1 MTDLKLRNPIV
12 SDSGLIL
19 NWRNSKEV
27 REMSQNQ
34 ELISPEIHEN
44 WFYVRQQEVLVQPFW
59 MVELSNQA
67 IGYVRADLIQPKMF
81 ELSVLISSDFRSKGI
96 GKRALELAITEIEQ
110 KYKNFG
116 LLARVHQ
123 ENEASLRLFSALGFS
138 EINTNCKFKTL
149 YRKFIENS

>member
-1 MTDLKLRNPIV
+1 
-12 SDSGLIL
+12 
-19 NWRNSKEV
+19 
-27 REMSQNQ
+27 MSQNQ

-110 KYKNFG
+110 KYKNLVCSLVYTKKMR
-116 LLARVHQ
+116 LLYDFLVR
-123 ENEASLRLFSALGFS
+123 
-138 EINTNCKFKTL
+138 
-149 YRKFIENS
+149 